1 MDFRTQVTIS
11 KSLIDISHQEHLI
24 LFGSCFAESI
34 GNRLAEHKFKVD
46 INPFGV
52 LYNPKSISTAIRSLQ
67 TPSKKTTEDLFYH
80 EGLFHSFSHH
90 TSFSATNKDICLA
103 NINNQTETSADNLNN
118 ATKLLITFGTAF
130 VYYLNKT
137 GEVVAN
143 CHKLPAGNFT
153 HRRLSVTE
161 IVEDWDI
168 LLSGLFE
175 NNSELR
181 IIFTVSPIRYWKDGA
196 HESQLSKATLLL
208 AIDELQKK
216 YSEQVSYFP
225 AYELMM
231 DELRDYRFYAED
243 MCHPSSIAIRYIWE
257 RFTQTYMNQPTL
269 QILKEIE
276 NILRL
281 INHKPFN
288 PQSES
293 YKQFVT
299 QTLLKIEQ
307 FNENRP
313 YLCFKKEI
321 EILKKNIK
329 DK

>member
-1 MDFRTQVTIS
+1 MDFFTYLKAP
-11 KSLIDISHQEHLI
+11 KSSIDISHQDYLI

-34 GNRLAEHKFKVD
+34 GNRLAEHKFQVD

-52 LYNPKSISTAIRSLQ
+52 LYNPKSILTSIRSLL
-67 TPSKKTTEDLFYH
+67 TPLNKTKDDLFYH

-90 TSFSATNKDICLA
+90 SSFSDISETACLT
-103 NINNQTETSADNLNN
+103 NINSRIKASADNLNK
-118 ATKLLITFGTAF
+118 ATRLLITFGTAF
-130 VYYLNKT
+130 VYNLKKT

-143 CHKLPAGNFT
+143 CHKLPAGNFE
-153 HRRLSVTE
+153 HRSLSVTE
-161 IVEDWDI
+161 IVNEWHQ
-168 LLSGLFE
+168 LLSVLFE
-175 NNSELR
+175 RNKKLK

-196 HESQLSKATLLL
+196 HENQLSKATLLL
-208 AIDELQKK
+208 AINELQKQ
-216 YSEQVSYFP
+216 YPEQISYFP

-243 MCHPSSIAIRYIWE
+243 MFHPSETAIQYIWE
-257 RFTQTYMNQPTL
+257 YFSHTYMNQPTQQL
-269 QILKEIE
+269 TKEIE

-307 FNENRP
+307 FNRNRP
-313 YLCFKKEI
+313 YLCFKKEV
-321 EILKKNIK
+321 EILKKNIQ